1 MALIK
6 CPECGREISD
16 CAPTCPH
23 CGKPMQSYY
32 VETPKK
38 KRHGCLW
45 TILVFAILAVILA
58 LTCPGKEEH
67 KERMASELTSILLS
81 EVNNNDDSGVGTLF
95 TSAIA
100 GPLVKGVI
108 DQMLVV
114 DSYGILSIGRFKNID
129 NGEDRIVSI
138 GLLNYVYTSIDDG
151 SVKSVIDDYIK

>member
-23 CGKPMQSYY
+23 CGKPMHSYY
-32 VETPKK
+32 VDVPQK

-45 TILVFAILAVILA
+45 TILLFVAIAVILA
-58 LTCPGKEEH
+58 LTCPGKENH
-67 KERMASELTSILLS
+67 KERMASELTSTLLS
-81 EVNNNDDSGVGTLF
+81 EVNNNDDSGIATLLV
-95 TSAIA
+95 SAIT
-100 GPLVKGVI
+100 GPVVNGII

-114 DSYGILSIGRFKNID
+114 DSYGIISIGRFKNID

-138 GLLNYVYTSIDDG
+138 GLLNYVYTSIDKDII
-151 SVKSVIDDYIK
+151 KSIIDDFK